1 MDYKEQVEQ
10 VVSSA
15 KFGDLIEFSYP
26 IGYSHWGVY
35 DGDGYVI
42 HFAVAELAF
51 SIPDESQVMSSF
63 RGFLQTVFPVCGDL
77 LLGETKIRR
86 QLLSEV
92 NVPKGARVLVSNT
105 RHNLQPSPVDEI
117 RRRRDALLDKE
128 FTYKVLTF
136 NCEHFA
142 TFVRSGKAMC
152 NQIPGKSKNKECE
165 DATEQFSSLV
175 PSNTELLMPIYT
187 LSQEYCV
194 EFH

>member
-10 VVSSA
+10 VISSA
-15 KFGDLIEFSYP
+15 QFGDLIEFSYP

-42 HFAVAELAF
+42 HFGVA
-51 SIPDESQVMSSF
+51 DETQVMSTF

-92 NVPKGARVLVSNT
+92 NVPKGARVLVSNG
-105 RHNLQPSPVDEI
+105 RHDLQPSPEDEI
-117 RRRRDALLDKE
+117 RKRRNALLDKE

-152 NQIPGKSKNKECE
+152 NQIPGKPKNKECV

-175 PSNTELLMPIYT
+175 PSLDTD
-187 LSQEYCV
+187 S
-194 EFH
+194 